1 MLSFTTSANACDAMK
16 CLTRKIRPAPRPLV
30 DGGRPSAQLLS
41 IKGSPRP
48 RLEQHD
54 SDQRS
59 KTKKPT
65 SGCIHHELLPF
76 AQSHHGGDR
85 PRSAFPDL
93 KGAAYKAEWG
103 ECRNDPTTYFRSN
116 S

>member
-1 MLSFTTSANACDAMK
+1 MLSFTASANACDAMK
-16 CLTRKIRPAPRPLV
+16 CLTQIRPAPRPLV

-54 SDQRS
+54 SDQCS

-76 AQSHHGGDR
+76 AWSRHEGNR
-85 PRSAFPDL
+85 PSSAPDL
-93 KGAAYKAEWG
+93 EKAPRIIIAINIRSMLRRAWG
-103 ECRNDPTTYFRSN
+103 
-116 S
+116 